1 MATKTLADFKGKLSG
16 GGARPN
22 LFDVEL
28 TTVPFATGWDA
39 DIFQFM
45 AKATALPAQN
55 IAAIDVPF
63 RGRTFKVAGDRTID
77 NWTVTV
83 INDEN
88 FGLRNA
94 FEQWTQGIANLNDN
108 MGATNPNAYMTNAT
122 VFQLGRGVTKDSIGP
137 GGKDRSVLKVYEFVN
152 IFPITVGDIA
162 LSYESSDTI
171 EEFDVEFAVQSINLL
186 PATRETATS
195 GDDTTP
201 GS

>member
-1 MATKTLADFKGKLSG
+1 MATKTLADFKGKLTG

-28 TTVPFATGWDA
+28 TNVPFATGWDA

-77 NWTVTV
+77 NWTVTI
-83 INDEN
+83 INDESFN
-88 FGLRNA
+88 LRNA

-122 VFQLGRGVTKDSIGP
+122 VFQLGRGETKDSIGP

-186 PATRETATS
+186 PAKRETTKS
-195 GDDTTP
+195 GPDTTP
-201 GS
+201 N